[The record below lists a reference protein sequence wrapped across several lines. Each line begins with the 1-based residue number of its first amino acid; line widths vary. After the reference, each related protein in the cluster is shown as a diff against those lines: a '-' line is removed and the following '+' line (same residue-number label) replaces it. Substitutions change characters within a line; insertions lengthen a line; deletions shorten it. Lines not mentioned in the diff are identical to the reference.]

1 MLLAVSLSQSL
12 PATIKKKKKNYHS
25 HRLGI
30 NKQQIIISDSSRG
43 CKSKIT

>member
-12 PATIKKKKKNYHS
+12 PATIKKKKNYHS